1 MLDPRPPGG
10 GHVGR
15 HHRARSPRAEI
26 QGLGFWY
33 CRKLFASS
41 LTADVAEHV
50 WKQRV
55 CGVCRMV
62 IEFKGVHY
70 PKAVVLHAVF
80 FYVRYAVSYRDLE
93 EILAERGVTVDHA
106 TLNRWVVKFSP
117 LIATNAQSRKRA
129 TAHSWRMDET
139 YIKVRG
145 KWTFLYRAVD
155 RDGQTLDFMLSERRD
170 LAAARRFFKQA
181 IGTNGVPDRVVI
193 DKSGANLAG
202 LMAVNVI
209 LKFTGKGRIVT
220 IRQVKYLNNILE
232 QDHRFIKRITGPML
246 GFKAFHSA
254 TATIAGIEV
263 AHMIRKK
270 QFAANGTAAFQQSAA
285 LAA

>member
-1 MLDPRPPGG
+1 M
-10 GHVGR
+10 
-15 HHRARSPRAEI
+15 
-26 QGLGFWY
+26 
-33 CRKLFASS
+33 
-41 LTADVAEHV
+41 
-50 WKQRV
+50 
-55 CGVCRMV
+55 
-62 IEFKGVHY
+62 
-70 PKAVVLHAVF
+70 
-80 FYVRYAVSYRDLE
+80 
-93 EILAERGVTVDHA
+93 
-106 TLNRWVVKFSP
+106 
-117 LIATNAQSRKRA
+117 
-129 TAHSWRMDET
+129 
-139 YIKVRG
+139 
-145 KWTFLYRAVD
+145 
-155 RDGQTLDFMLSERRD
+155 
-170 LAAARRFFKQA
+170 
-181 IGTNGVPDRVVI
+181 PDRVVI